1 MRRIVLRRH
10 VVDFVLLGIRRP
22 PRSTRTDTLF
32 PYTTLCRSTFLA
44 VVHVTVDGLAVDSL
58 DVVGEEV
65 GNVFVGRPVHGYTQ
79 LVAVLGLELVFKVL
93 PREQVGTEPVQVGE
107 LLVGQLIQLA
117 VGRSGD
123 RRADKVLDRQS
134 TRLNSSHSCASRMR
148 SS

>member
-1 MRRIVLRRH
+1 MRISDWSSDVCSSDLLVGGARHGQPRVGKAPSQRRI
-10 VVDFVLLGIRRP
+10 
-22 PRSTRTDTLF
+22 
-32 PYTTLCRSTFLA
+32 FLA

-107 LLVGQLIQLA
+107 LLVGQQIGGA
-117 VGRSGD
+117 
-123 RRADKVLDRQS
+123 
-134 TRLNSSHSCASRMR
+134 SCGERVCKY
-148 SS
+148 

>member
-65 GNVFVGRPVHGYTQ
+65 GNVFVGRPVHGYRSEEHTSELQSLMRISYAGFCLKKQNHNFIKQ
-79 LVAVLGLELVFKVL
+79 LYSLVISTPHINMTNPIILYLILIHFL
-93 PREQVGTEPVQVGE
+93 SSVQ
-107 LLVGQLIQLA
+107 
-117 VGRSGD
+117 
-123 RRADKVLDRQS
+123 
-134 TRLNSSHSCASRMR
+134 
-148 SS
+148 